1 MTILTGKDSVR
12 KTTSAGH
19 GGGKAARMRLTQQL
33 RQLGDIR
40 RDPPRLSGNYGSLTC
55 PFVARA
61 HSK

>member
-40 RDPPRLSGNYGSLTC
+40 RDPRLSGNYGSLTG